1 MVRRLGLCLV
11 VLGALAVT
19 PAAFAGYPTPMAQQG
34 GLGVKTPDGTTRFLA
49 LAAGGNTVIA
59 KIATADGSLRK
70 SKSIGGSFGVPV
82 LVYGGAGEG
91 VSRDGSFFVLQST
104 GISPN
109 TDLRI
114 VSTRN
119 LVASERISLKGSFAY
134 DALSPDGKKLY
145 LIQHSSVDDLQ
156 HYVVRAYDL
165 DAHALLP
172 GRIADKAQKSWVM
185 QGFPTARTA
194 SLDGRWVFTLYLN
207 PGGYPFIHALDTVRA
222 VAHCVGLPWASSNQ
236 GALSNAVLSLRGKT
250 LAVHWTSGKPWLNVN
265 TVTWRT
271 SHARASSSFPW
282 LWLTVGLGSA
292 AAALALVGA
301 LIRRRRRP
309 GALRISPALEGLAK

>member
-104 GISPN
+104 GISIGRLPLQRGQRRSEVN
-109 TDLRI
+109 CVLASAR
-114 VSTRN
+114 RN
-119 LVASERISLKGSFAY
+119 LQHQTVRRQ
-134 DALSPDGKKLY
+134 ALA
-145 LIQHSSVDDLQ
+145 QDL
-156 HYVVRAYDL
+156 H
-165 DAHALLP
+165 
-172 GRIADKAQKSWVM
+172 M
-185 QGFPTARTA
+185 
-194 SLDGRWVFTLYLN
+194 N